1 MKKFIKCLESV
12 TNVISFLYLSICILI
27 LILLVLLLCIE
38 EFTGNIGFMDSVHDL
53 MK

>member
-12 TNVISFLYLSICILI
+12 TNVISFLYLSICILT
-27 LILLVLLLCIE
+27 LILLVLPCIE